1 MHAICSGKPFFAVS
15 LGKCARQAN
24 KERIFSPEYAQRKCN
39 VSWLCITKIKHTIN
53 NVVIFA
59 TNEQKIKR
67 AGIVQ
72 NLHKTHVLI
81 RMMV

>member
-1 MHAICSGKPFFAVS
+1 MREAGEQRAYIFARICTKKV
-15 LGKCARQAN
+15 
-24 KERIFSPEYAQRKCN
+24 QRFL
-39 VSWLCITKIKHTIN
+39 VVHHKIKHTIN
-53 NVVIFA
+53 NVVICA